1 VRAVLALCAL
11 LFAVV
16 VTEPVEAARPLNPAL
31 DRVQRIEI
39 LYFPEWIDVRGGLT
53 PERLEQT
60 YEYKLE
66 IREVRESRE
75 WQKLSSALRETSVDV
90 TSRDYDHRIA
100 VLLFDHDD
108 KRLSSIYFDQSGK
121 GGTMNGSSG
130 NIKGGLYRWTKSM
143 LRSVGE

>member
-1 VRAVLALCAL
+1 LLAL
-11 LFAVV
+11 V
-16 VTEPVEAARPLNPAL
+16 VTGPVQAARPLNPAL

-39 LYFPEWIDVRGGLT
+39 LYIPEWIEIRPAIS
-53 PERLEQT
+53 PERLEQL
-60 YEYKLE
+60 YQYKLE

-75 WQKLSSALRETSVDV
+75 WQRLSSALRETSVDA

-108 KRLSSIYFDQSGK
+108 KRISSIYFDQSGK

-130 NIKGGLYRWTKSM
+130 TIKGSLYRWTKSM
-143 LRSVGE
+143 LRSIGE